1 MANAAEGGAL
11 DEDEDY
17 YAVLN
22 VGRDVSL
29 SLLYLCYRATEGVRQ
44 R

>member
-1 MANAAEGGAL
+1 MANAAEGAL

-29 SLLYLCYRATEGVRQ
+29 SLSLSLSLFFIPFL
-44 R
+44 